1 MRCRKVS
8 LFGDVKTRPKN
19 RREVDPM
26 EVATSDIGVDRG
38 ILAAVVQVAQE
49 RRAMLLAIRDA
60 IDSGDKDEV
69 LKLAARLVGRDSQS

>member
-8 LFGDVKTRPKN
+8 LLGDVKTRSQN

-38 ILAAVVQVAQE
+38 ILAAVVQVAGT
-49 RRAMLLAIRDA
+49 AFLLHP
-60 IDSGDKDEV
+60 DSGV
-69 LKLAARLVGRDSQS
+69 SLVFGAQQEERTIP

>member
-1 MRCRKVS
+1 
-8 LFGDVKTRPKN
+8 
-19 RREVDPM
+19 M
-26 EVATSDIGVDRG
+26 EVATSEIGVDRG

-60 IDSGDKDEV
+60 IDSGDKDAV

>member
-1 MRCRKVS
+1 
-8 LFGDVKTRPKN
+8 
-19 RREVDPM
+19 M